1 MEGWEPDA
9 VAIIEWV
16 FETTLRIIVYA
27 FGSLP
32 LKRQGIELSVPDKD
46 YVIGGIRNFK
56 FRPFRMGFFCFIM
69 LYIKKWV
76 APQVTLPHCVGK
88 VTIFMQ
94 IFK

>member
-32 LKRQGIELSVPDKD
+32 LKRHGIELSVPDKD

-69 LYIKKWV
+69 LYIIKMGGTASHF
-76 APQVTLPHCVGK
+76 APLCRQSDY
-88 VTIFMQ
+88 FYAN
-94 IFK
+94 F